1 MGDSEMTEPE
11 GVFYLDPLTIS
22 VKEGL
27 DRYRKDLG
35 DLEELGKSLKELGQI
50 QPIVINRKNELIVG
64 GRRLAACILQDIK
77 VKAIYEDMVE
87 SVKMRTWELEEN
99 LRRKELTPA
108 EYSLAV
114 DELHSLMQ
122 QQHGTATSGREG
134 GHTLDDTA
142 KILGKTKGSV
152 IGELEMAEMIKAF
165 PELKAAK
172 KKSEIKS
179 AIKGLQKLNTAMTGL
194 KEYEKQIADGNN
206 LFKLHHMDAVEHMQ
220 SLSDGCK
227 DILLT
232 DPLYGIS
239 ADDIAMGLGGHT
251 GGDLTSSGY
260 KVADEVENAMRLLV
274 ILAKESFRFT
284 TSKAHGYVFVGPE
297 HFWSIRKLFMEYG
310 WRVHVKPLIWIKRE
324 VGQCN
329 VPSSWP
335 ASCYE
340 MLMYIRKDESRL
352 VKEGQPDW
360 IECTPVLSDKKL
372 HPFEK
377 PVPLLLNLLE
387 RVCFPGQQLYDP
399 FMGCAPAIEA
409 GLKMKLI
416 CEGVDNSLEAYATAM
431 KRISDYL
438 KE

>member
-1 MGDSEMTEPE
+1 MTEPE
-11 GVFYLDPLTIS
+11 EVFYLEPLKIA
-22 VKEGL
+22 VREGL

-35 DLEELGKSLKELGQI
+35 DLEELGKSLQELGQI
-50 QPIVINRKNELIVG
+50 QPIVINRQNELIVG
-64 GRRLAACILQDIK
+64 GRRLAACILRGIK
-77 VKAIYEDMVE
+77 VKAIYEDMAE
-87 SVKMRTWELEEN
+87 PVKMRTWELEEN

-114 DELHSLMQ
+114 DELHSLMR
-122 QQHGTATSGREG
+122 QQHGTATSGKEG

-142 KILGKTKGSV
+142 KILGKTRGSV

-165 PELKAAK
+165 PELKTAK

-179 AIKGLQKLNTAMTGL
+179 AVKGLQKLNAAMTGL
-194 KEYEKQIADGNN
+194 ESYEKEIAKGAD
-206 LFKLHHMDAVEHMQ
+206 LFKLHHTDAVEHMR
-220 SLSDGCK
+220 SLPDGCK

-239 ADDIAMGLGGHT
+239 ADEMAIGLGGHT
-251 GGDLTSSGY
+251 GGALTSSGY
-260 KVADEVENAMRLLV
+260 KISDEAINAIYLLGV
-274 ILAKESFRFT
+274 LAKQSFRFM

-297 HFWSIRKLFMEYG
+297 HFWNVRRIFIQAG

-329 VPSSWP
+329 VPSAWP

-360 IECTPVLSDKKL
+360 IECTPVLPDKKL

-387 RVCFPGQQLYDP
+387 RVAIPGQQLYDP
-399 FMGCAPAIEA
+399 FMGCAPSIEA
-409 GLKMKLI
+409 GIEMKLI
-416 CEGVDNSLEAYATAM
+416 CEGVDISLEAYSTAV
-431 KRISDYL
+431 KRISEYISQL
-438 KE
+438 T

>member
-1 MGDSEMTEPE
+1 MTETE
-11 GVFYLDPLTIS
+11 EVFYLDPLTIS

-87 SVKMRTWELEEN
+87 PIKMRTWELEEN

-122 QQHGTATSGREG
+122 QQRGTATSGREG

-142 KILGKTKGSV
+142 KILGKTRGSV
-152 IGELEMAEMIKAF
+152 ISELEMAEMIKAF
-165 PELKAAK
+165 PELKSAK

-179 AIKGLQKLNTAMTGL
+179 AAKGLQKLNAAMTGL
-194 KEYEKQIADGNN
+194 KEYEKQVADGNA
-206 LFKLHHMDAVEHMQ
+206 LFKLHHMDAVGHMQ
-220 SLSDGCK
+220 SLPDGCK

-232 DPLYGIS
+232 DPLYGIG
-239 ADDIAMGLGGHT
+239 ADEMAIGLGGHT
-251 GGDLTSSGY
+251 GGALTSAGY
-260 KVADEVENAMRLLV
+260 RISDEVVNAITLLKV
-274 ILAKESFRFT
+274 LAKESFRFT
-284 TSKAHGYVFVGPE
+284 TSRAHGYVFCGPE
-297 HFWSIRKLFMEYG
+297 HFWNVRSLFLKEG
-310 WRVHVKPLIWIKRE
+310 WRVHVKPIIWIKRE

-329 VPSSWP
+329 VPTAWP

-340 MLMYIRKDESRL
+340 MLIYIRKDESRL

-377 PVPLLLNLLE
+377 PIPLLLNLLE
-387 RVCFPGQQLYDP
+387 RVAIPGQQLYDP
-399 FMGCAPAIEA
+399 FMGCAPVIEA
-409 GLKMKLI
+409 GLQLKLI
-416 CEGVDNSLEAYATAM
+416 CEGVDISLEAYATAM
-431 KRISDYL
+431 KRI
-438 KE
+438 KEYMEDKE